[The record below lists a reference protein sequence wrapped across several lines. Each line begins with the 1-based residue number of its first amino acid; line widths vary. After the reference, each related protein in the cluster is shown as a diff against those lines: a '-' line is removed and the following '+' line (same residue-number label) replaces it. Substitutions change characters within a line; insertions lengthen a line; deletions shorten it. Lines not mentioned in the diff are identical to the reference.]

1 MAKVLGA
8 ASLLWGGATSL
19 FWCYVIDSYAE
30 IRLEKSQFYLEF
42 WYLYLFYIRESDTHL
57 NRDRNF
63 FIICYL

>member
-8 ASLLWGGATSL
+8 VSLLWGGATSL

-42 WYLYLFYIRESDTHL
+42 WYLVSVLH
-57 NRDRNF
+57 
-63 FIICYL
+63 